1 MKAQRIL
8 GSAAVGVGLG
18 ALLLP
23 AAALA
28 QTTTV
33 SPATTPV
40 GGTVVLT
47 TTCNPNV
54 GDAIFRVTGPNRDEN
69 VRSTTAAAGGG
80 LSAELFTAGFTLGT
94 YTVTTT
100 CGDGSSGGS
109 AQFTVTPIGA
119 RRPRRRPGTGR
130 RRPRRGR
137 CRSPP
142 GSRRRDVRAACAAG
156 AAPPSSPETPP
167 HTI

>member
-1 MKAQRIL
+1 MKAQSIL
-8 GSAAVGVGLG
+8 GSAVVGVGLG

-54 GDAIFRVTGPNRDEN
+54 GDAIFRVTGPNRDQN

-109 AQFTVTPIGA
+109 AQFTVTPIGGA
-119 RRPRRRPGTGR
+119 QAGAGGSGPDTG
-130 RRPRRGR
+130 
-137 CRSPP
+137 
-142 GSRRRDVRAACAAG
+142 VLAAGGALAAG
-156 AAPPSSPETPP
+156 AVAGGAYVL
-167 HTI
+167 IRRRRRAAVVA

>member
-8 GSAAVGVGLG
+8 GSTAVGVGLG
-18 ALLLP
+18 TLLLP

-28 QTTTV
+28 DTTV

-47 TTCNPNV
+47 TTECNPKD
-54 GDAIFRVTGPNRDEN
+54 GDALFHVTGPDRDQN

-100 CGDGSSGGS
+100 CGNGSNGGT
-109 AQFTVTPIGA
+109 ATFTVTPIGGA
-119 RRPRRRPGTGR
+119 PAGAGGKDGDTGVLVTGGALAAVAVAGGTYALVRRRRRPTT
-130 RRPRRGR
+130 
-137 CRSPP
+137 
-142 GSRRRDVRAACAAG
+142 AA
-156 AAPPSSPETPP
+156 
-167 HTI
+167 

>member
-1 MKAQRIL
+1 MKAKTVL

-18 ALLLP
+18 TLLLP

-28 QTTTV
+28 DTTV

-47 TTCNPNV
+47 TTCNPKA
-54 GDAIFRVTGPNRDEN
+54 GDALFRVTGPNRDQN

-94 YTVTTT
+94 YTVTAT
-100 CGDGSSGGS
+100 CGDGSNGGTAS
-109 AQFTVTPIGA
+109 FTVTPIGGA
-119 RRPRRRPGTGR
+119 QAGAGGRDGDTGVLVAGGALAAAAVAGGTYVMVRRRR
-130 RRPRRGR
+130 RANA
-137 CRSPP
+137 
-142 GSRRRDVRAACAAG
+142 VA
-156 AAPPSSPETPP
+156 
-167 HTI
+167 

>member
-1 MKAQRIL
+1 MKAQSVL
-8 GSAAVGVGLG
+8 VSTALGVGLG
-18 ALLLP
+18 TLLLP

-28 QTTTV
+28 QTIV

-47 TTCNPNV
+47 ATTCNPNA
-54 GDAIFRVTGPNRDEN
+54 GDAIFRVTGPNRDQN

-109 AQFTVTPIGA
+109 ATFTVTPIGA
-119 RRPRRRPGTGR
+119 APAGGGGDDGTTTGLL
-130 RRPRRGR
+130 
-137 CRSPP
+137 
-142 GSRRRDVRAACAAG
+142 AAGGALAG
-156 AAPPSSPETPP
+156 AAAIGA
-167 HTI
+167 TIMVRRRRRAAAPVA

>member
-1 MKAQRIL
+1 MKAKTVL

-18 ALLLP
+18 TLLLP

-28 QTTTV
+28 DTTV

-47 TTCNPNV
+47 TTCNPKA
-54 GDAIFRVTGPNRDEN
+54 GDALFRVTGPNRDQN

-94 YTVTTT
+94 YTVTAT
-100 CGDGSSGGS
+100 CGDGSNGGTAS
-109 AQFTVTPIGA
+109 FTVTPIGGA
-119 RRPRRRPGTGR
+119 QAGAGGRDGDTGVLVAGGALAAAAVAGGTYVMVRRRR
-130 RRPRRGR
+130 RA
-137 CRSPP
+137 S
-142 GSRRRDVRAACAAG
+142 VVA
-156 AAPPSSPETPP
+156 
-167 HTI
+167 

>member
-1 MKAQRIL
+1 MKAKTVL

-18 ALLLP
+18 TLLLP

-28 QTTTV
+28 DTTV

-47 TTCNPNV
+47 TTSCNPKA
-54 GDAIFRVTGPNRDEN
+54 GDALFRVTGPNRDQN

-94 YTVTTT
+94 YTVTAT
-100 CGDGSSGGS
+100 CGDGSNGGTAS
-109 AQFTVTPIGA
+109 FTVTPIGGA
-119 RRPRRRPGTGR
+119 QAGAGGRDGDTGVLVAGGALAAAAVAGGTYVMVRRRR
-130 RRPRRGR
+130 RATAV
-137 CRSPP
+137 S
-142 GSRRRDVRAACAAG
+142 
-156 AAPPSSPETPP
+156 
-167 HTI
+167 

>member
-1 MKAQRIL
+1 MKARRIL
-8 GSAAVGVGLG
+8 GSTAVGVGLG
-18 ALLLP
+18 TLLLP

-28 QTTTV
+28 DTTV

-47 TTCNPNV
+47 TTECNPKD
-54 GDAIFRVTGPNRDEN
+54 GDAIFRITGPNRDEN

-100 CGDGSSGGS
+100 CGNGSSGGS
-109 AQFTVTPIGA
+109 ATFTVTPIGGA
-119 RRPRRRPGTGR
+119 PAGAGGRDGDTGVLVAGGALAAVAVAGGSYVLVRRR
-130 RRPRRGR
+130 RRGAT
-137 CRSPP
+137 
-142 GSRRRDVRAACAAG
+142 AAA
-156 AAPPSSPETPP
+156 
-167 HTI
+167 